1 MNQRIKAA
9 RASLTDL
16 SRRTFLDA
24 DVSVVVTTSFKA
36 GQLLGGETVRSLI
49 ENREAPFT
57 TIFVDEAGLISRAA
71 VATLSLLASR
81 RVVLVGDS
89 KQLAPISRVSRTL
102 PSRKSKW
109 LASSGVSHLHAMYDN
124 PPAIHVL
131 SQQYR
136 MHPSVCET
144 VSNYQYNGQ
153 LTTCLLY
160 TSPSPRDATLS
171 RMPSSA

>member
-1 MNQRIKAA
+1 MLIGTEAELLAEIDSLSNQLRRAEHSDDKAILNQRIKAA

-89 KQLAPISRVSRTL
+89 KQLAPISRVLSL
-102 PSRKSKW
+102 
-109 LASSGVSHLHAMYDN
+109 
-124 PPAIHVL
+124 IHI
-131 SQQYR
+131 SEPTRPY
-136 MHPSVCET
+136 
-144 VSNYQYNGQ
+144 
-153 LTTCLLY
+153 
-160 TSPSPRDATLS
+160 
-171 RMPSSA
+171 